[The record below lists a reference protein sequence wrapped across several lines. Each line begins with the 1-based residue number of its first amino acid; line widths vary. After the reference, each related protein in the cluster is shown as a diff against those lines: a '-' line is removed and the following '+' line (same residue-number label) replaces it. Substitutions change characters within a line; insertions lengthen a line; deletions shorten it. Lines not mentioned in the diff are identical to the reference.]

1 MVLIRERT
9 TDIQRMVVD
18 TRMISTWQHTQTRM
32 CVYIYI
38 DMCMCVSLDNLVCNV
53 SIN

>member
-32 CVYIYI
+32 CVYIYRY
-38 DMCMCVSLDNLVCNV
+38 VHVC
-53 SIN
+53 